1 MEKFTNEVKGMEAWQ
16 RLLNY
21 VKINTQSDENSG
33 RTPSTVCQQELAK
46 RLEEE
51 MLALGLERV
60 RREESGYV
68 YGFLSASEG
77 FENSPCIGLIAHI
90 DTAPDFRGENVR
102 PRLVE
107 NYDGGEIVL
116 GHDRVLSPEQF
127 PNLKEQLGHDLIV
140 TDGSTLLGAD
150 DKAGIAEIL
159 TACERLI
166 KEQIPHCA
174 IAVCFCPDEEIGHG
188 AALLDIPGFGAD
200 FAYTLDGDAVNELNF
215 ETFNASAAQ
224 WEIRG
229 VNVHPGSAKDIMV
242 NACLVAMEINAL
254 LPGGEIPAKTEGY
267 EGFFHLTDMSGS
279 CDRAELKYI
288 IRDHDEARYRER
300 QQRMCQIEK
309 EINARYGAGTAMLTI
324 TEQYRNMACV
334 LKDKMDIVRRAERA
348 MEKAGLQ
355 ADIRPVRG
363 GTDGAQLSCRGLPCP
378 NLGTGGYGFHG
389 PYEHISIQDMEKATE
404 IVINLVTEK

>member
-1 MEKFTNEVKGMEAWQ
+1 MEKSTNEVKTMEAWQ
-16 RLLNY
+16 RLLDY

-33 RTPSTVCQQELAK
+33 SIPSTACQQELAK
-46 RLEEE
+46 RLEEQ
-51 MLALGLERV
+51 MRALGLERV
-60 RREESGYV
+60 RREENGYV

-77 FENSPCIGLIAHI
+77 FEQSPCIGLIAHI
-90 DTAPDFRGENVR
+90 DTAPDFCGENVR
-102 PRLVE
+102 LRLVK
-107 NYDGGEIVL
+107 NYGGGEIEL
-116 GHDRVLSPEQF
+116 GHGRALSPEQF
-127 PNLKEQLGHDLIV
+127 PDLKEQVGHDLIV

-166 KEQIPHCA
+166 TENIPHCA

-200 FAYTLDGDAVNELNF
+200 FAYTLDGDAVNELNY

-224 WEIRG
+224 WEIQG

-254 LPGGEIPAKTEGY
+254 LPSGEVPARTEGY
-267 EGFFHLTDMSGS
+267 EGFFHLTDISGS
-279 CDRAELKYI
+279 CEKAELKYI
-288 IRDHDEARYRER
+288 IRDHDEAQYAAR
-300 QQRMCQIEK
+300 QEKMRQIEQ
-309 EINARYGAGTAMLTI
+309 EINARYGEGTAVLTI

-334 LKDKMDIVRRAERA
+334 LKDRMEIVRRAERA

-389 PYEHISIQDMEKATE
+389 PYEHISTQDMEKATE
-404 IVINLVTEK
+404 IIVNLVTEK

>member
-1 MEKFTNEVKGMEAWQ
+1 MEAWQ
-16 RLLNY
+16 RFLDY
-21 VKINTQSDENSG
+21 VKINTQSDENSEA
-33 RTPSTVCQQELAK
+33 TPSTACQQALAK

-51 MLALGLERV
+51 MRALGLERV

-68 YGFLSASEG
+68 YGFLAASEG
-77 FENSPCIGLIAHI
+77 YESSPAIGLIAHI
-90 DTAPDFRGENVR
+90 DTAPDFCGENVR

-107 NYDGGEIVL
+107 DYDGGAIPL
-116 GHDRVLSPEQF
+116 GHGRVLLPERF
-127 PNLKEQLGHDLIV
+127 PDLREQLGNTLIV
-140 TDGSTLLGAD
+140 TNGSTLLGAD

-166 KEQIPHCA
+166 QESIPHCA
-174 IAVCFCPDEEIGHG
+174 LAVCFCPDEEIGHG
-188 AALLDIPGFGAD
+188 AALLDISGFGAD
-200 FAYTLDGDAVNELNF
+200 FAYTLDGDAVNELNY
-215 ETFNASAAQ
+215 ETFNASVAQ
-224 WEIRG
+224 WEISG

-254 LPGGEIPAKTEGY
+254 LPTEEIPARTEGY

-279 CDRAELKYI
+279 CEKAELKYI
-288 IRDHDEARYRER
+288 IRDHDETRYLAR
-300 QQRMCQIEK
+300 QQRMRQIE
-309 EINARYGAGTAMLTI
+309 EAINAGYGQGTARLTI

-334 LKDKMDIVRRAERA
+334 LKEQMDIIRRAERA
-348 MEKAGLQ
+348 MEKAGLR

-404 IVINLVTEK
+404 IIINLAAEK

>member
-1 MEKFTNEVKGMEAWQ
+1 MEAWQ
-16 RLLNY
+16 RLLDY
-21 VKINTQSDENSG
+21 VKINTQSEEDSNSV
-33 RTPSTVCQQELAK
+33 PSTACQQELAK
-46 RLEEE
+46 RLVEE
-51 MLALGLERV
+51 MQALGLERV
-60 RREESGYV
+60 RREENGYV

-77 FENSPCIGLIAHI
+77 FESSPAIGLIAHL
-90 DTAPDFRGENVR
+90 DTAPDFCGENVR

-107 NYDGGEIVL
+107 NYDGGAIPL
-116 GHDRVLSPEQF
+116 GHGRVLNPEQF
-127 PNLKEQLGHDLIV
+127 PELWEQLGNTLIV

-159 TACERLI
+159 TACEKLI
-166 KEQIPHCA
+166 TGKIPHCA
-174 IAVCFCPDEEIGHG
+174 LAICFCPDEEVGHG

-200 FAYTLDGDAVNELNF
+200 FAYTLDGDAVNELNY
-215 ETFNASAAQ
+215 ETFNASAAR
-224 WEIRG
+224 WEISG

-254 LPGGEIPAKTEGY
+254 LPAGEIPARTEGY

-279 CDRAELKYI
+279 CEKAELKYI
-288 IRDHDEARYRER
+288 IRDHDEARYRAR
-300 QQRMCQIEK
+300 QQRMRQIE
-309 EINARYGAGTAMLTI
+309 EAINARYGQGTARLTI

-334 LKDKMDIVRRAERA
+334 LKEQMDIVRRAERA

-404 IVINLVTEK
+404 IIINLATEK

>member
-1 MEKFTNEVKGMEAWQ
+1 MEKSTNEVKGMEAWQ
-16 RLLNY
+16 RFLDY
-21 VKINTQSDENSG
+21 VKINTQSDEDSG
-33 RTPSTVCQQELAK
+33 STPSTACQQALAK

-51 MLALGLERV
+51 MRALGLERV

-77 FENSPCIGLIAHI
+77 YESSPTIGLIAHI
-90 DTAPDFRGENVR
+90 DTAPDFCGENVQ
-102 PRLVE
+102 PRVVE
-107 NYDGGEIVL
+107 HYDGGQIAL
-116 GHDRVLSPEQF
+116 GHGRVLNPEQF
-127 PNLKEQLGHDLIV
+127 PDLKEQIGHDLIV

-159 TACERLI
+159 TACEKLI
-166 KEQIPHCA
+166 TEKIPHCA

-200 FAYTLDGDAVNELNF
+200 FAYTLDGDAVNELNY

-224 WEIRG
+224 WEIQG

-254 LPGGEIPAKTEGY
+254 LPTEEIPAKTEGY

-288 IRDHDEARYRER
+288 IRDHDEARYAAR
-300 QQRMCQIEK
+300 QQRMRQIEK
-309 EINARYGAGTAMLTI
+309 EINARYGQGTARLTI
-324 TEQYRNMACV
+324 TEQYRNMECV
-334 LKDKMDIVRRAERA
+334 LRNQMDIVRRAERA
-348 MEKAGLQ
+348 MERAGLQ

-404 IVINLVTEK
+404 IIINLVTEK

>member
-1 MEKFTNEVKGMEAWQ
+1 MEVWQ
-16 RLLNY
+16 RFLDY
-21 VKINTQSDENSG
+21 VKINTQSDEDSG
-33 RTPSTVCQQELAK
+33 STPSTACQQTLAR

-51 MLALGLERV
+51 MRALGLERV

-77 FENSPCIGLIAHI
+77 YESSPTIGLIAHI
-90 DTAPDFRGENVR
+90 DTAPDFCGENVR

-107 NYDGGEIVL
+107 NYGGGEIEL
-116 GHDRVLSPEQF
+116 GHGRVLNPEQF
-127 PNLKEQLGHDLIV
+127 PDLKEQIGHDLIV

-159 TACERLI
+159 TACEKLI
-166 KEQIPHCA
+166 TEKIPHCA
-174 IAVCFCPDEEIGHG
+174 LALCFCPDEEIGHG

-200 FAYTLDGDAVNELNF
+200 FAYTLDGDAVNELNY

-224 WEIRG
+224 WEVQG

-254 LPGGEIPAKTEGY
+254 LPPEEVPTKTEGY

-279 CDRAELKYI
+279 CEKAELKYI

-300 QQRMCQIEK
+300 QQRMRQIEK
-309 EINARYGAGTAMLTI
+309 EINARYGEGTARLTI

-334 LKDKMDIVRRAERA
+334 LKDKMEIVRRAERA

-389 PYEHISIQDMEKATE
+389 PYEHISTQDMEKATE
-404 IVINLVTEK
+404 IILNLVTEN